1 MRKFPTFIFDLDGVI
16 TNTEKYHYQ
25 AWKIICNDLGYNLTK
40 EQNEELKGVSRNKC
54 LLKILQWT
62 NLKISQSKF
71 ESLLNKKNKIYLEKI
86 SKLNSSNIIDGVQ
99 DFIKNAKEQNHSV
112 ALYSSSKNAK
122 FILNKLNLHGFF
134 DAIVDGNSV
143 RASKPDPEGF
153 IIASKLTNSN
163 PSNCVVFEDSEA
175 GIIAGNEIN
184 MTTVG
189 IGNSIKLN
197 VSSKVFKNFQEIKFK
212 DFQIC

>member
-71 ESLLNKKNKIYLEKI
+71 EVLLNKKNKIYLEKI
-86 SKLNSSNIIDGVQ
+86 SKLNSSNIIDGVKIYKKCKRTKS
-99 DFIKNAKEQNHSV
+99 FSCI
-112 ALYSSSKNAK
+112 
-122 FILNKLNLHGFF
+122 IFF
-134 DAIVDGNSV
+134 KQKCQIY
-143 RASKPDPEGF
+143 
-153 IIASKLTNSN
+153 
-163 PSNCVVFEDSEA
+163 
-175 GIIAGNEIN
+175 
-184 MTTVG
+184 
-189 IGNSIKLN
+189 
-197 VSSKVFKNFQEIKFK
+197 FKQT
-212 DFQIC
+212 

>member
-1 MRKFPTFIFDLDGVI
+1 
-16 TNTEKYHYQ
+16 
-25 AWKIICNDLGYNLTK
+25 
-40 EQNEELKGVSRNKC
+40 
-54 LLKILQWT
+54 
-62 NLKISQSKF
+62 
-71 ESLLNKKNKIYLEKI
+71 LEKI

-153 IIASKLTNSN
+153 IIASKLTNSD

-197 VSSKVFKNFQEIKFK
+197 VASKVFKNFQEIKFK